1 MYPATNLTHF
11 VDPMQDITVEVE
23 KVLVQRTYRD
33 EEVPIGSIVEV
44 QTKRYFDGYT
54 IWYTTKGGDYVQ
66 GAPVSPPMS
75 SGMPVVG
82 IVRDDLFVVG
92 VLGEAPFGTI
102 TPFVRINNV
111 MRSDRQTLGGQEF
124 STRACHVQQWVKAA
138 PWAERLLPTVR
149 DGVGAASA
157 KLQLAEQLYRKR
169 MALAVIINQL
179 VMRELEDDLEDLTE
193 NHSLPSPTFGAIVS
207 ASAFLPTPTELD
219 GDALDRSRAVAAKA
233 GDGTVSRI
241 AYSRTSLSFMYPG
254 DAENREQVQAFSVN
268 HLSRH
273 AAKVL
278 DAEGICISDPTITP
292 ALRGLSF

>member
-11 VDPMQDITVEVE
+11 VDPVQDITVEVE

-44 QTKRYFDGYT
+44 QPKRYFDGYT

-66 GAPVSPPMS
+66 GAPISPPMS

-82 IVRDDLFVVG
+82 IVSDDLFVVG
-92 VLGEAPFGTI
+92 VMGEAPFSTA
-102 TPFVRINNV
+102 PFVRINGV

-138 PWAERLLPTVR
+138 PWAERLLPTVT

-179 VMRELEDDLEDLTE
+179 VMRELEEDLEDLTE
-193 NHSLPSPTFGAIVS
+193 NHSLPSPTFGALVS
-207 ASAFLPTPTELD
+207 ASAFLPTGMRLEGEAMDP
-219 GDALDRSRAVAAKA
+219 ARAVAKRA
-233 GDGTVSRI
+233 GDATASSVAYCRI
-241 AYSRTSLSFMYPG
+241 SVSFMYPG
-254 DAENREQVQAFSVN
+254 DAENREQVSAFNVN
-268 HLSRH
+268 LLSRH
-273 AAKVL
+273 AAKAL
-278 DAEGICISDPTITP
+278 DAEGICISDPTTTP